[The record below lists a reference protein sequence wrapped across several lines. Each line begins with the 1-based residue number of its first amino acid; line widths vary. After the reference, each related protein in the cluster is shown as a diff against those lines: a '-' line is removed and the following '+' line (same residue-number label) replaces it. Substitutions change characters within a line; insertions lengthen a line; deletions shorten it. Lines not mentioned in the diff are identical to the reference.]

1 MLLHVCG
8 CGARNGTRLAPPG
21 LRPAP
26 QSLADTTAAS
36 TAVVTGVGDTDNTT
50 SLVCFGS
57 APSLVSLASGCA
69 TRGVAEVE
77 VEPPPKAAAEPPVGT
92 GPTAVSAAGRAAG
105 ATSVPAS
112 PSFHRYLYG
121 GPPVQRPWELVTPPA
136 QPPPPTVVPGEPP
149 TRIEQ
154 RVMHVGTCLTLLSNV
169 LDQLHVTLVRQEVQ
183 IEAMQPAEH
192 SAAVSV
198 AEELQHYLSLIG
210 FVPGSPGAAL
220 GLGPG
225 ALAWLAESA
234 RGDLLDLMAAA
245 MSVLRWLD
253 GRLCWILVE

>member
-1 MLLHVCG
+1 MPHVPLSPLLH
-8 CGARNGTRLAPPG
+8 AP
-21 LRPAP
+21 
-26 QSLADTTAAS
+26 
-36 TAVVTGVGDTDNTT
+36 N
-50 SLVCFGS
+50 
-57 APSLVSLASGCA
+57 
-69 TRGVAEVE
+69 
-77 VEPPPKAAAEPPVGT
+77 PP
-92 GPTAVSAAGRAAG
+92 
-105 ATSVPAS
+105 SVPAS

-245 MSVLRWLD
+245 MSGELVSDELVVGIIKEAVKQPSCSKGFILD
-253 GRLCWILVE
+253 GFPRTVVQAEKLYAMLEKKGQKIDKVLNFDVHDAVLEERIIGRWIHPASGRSYHTKFAPPKVPGKDDRVEDVP

>member
-1 MLLHVCG
+1 MPHVPLSPLLH
-8 CGARNGTRLAPPG
+8 AP
-21 LRPAP
+21 
-26 QSLADTTAAS
+26 
-36 TAVVTGVGDTDNTT
+36 N
-50 SLVCFGS
+50 
-57 APSLVSLASGCA
+57 
-69 TRGVAEVE
+69 
-77 VEPPPKAAAEPPVGT
+77 PP
-92 GPTAVSAAGRAAG
+92 
-105 ATSVPAS
+105 SVPAS

-136 QPPPPTVVPGEPP
+136 QPPPPAVVPGEPP

-192 SAAVSV
+192 SAAVSA

-220 GLGPG
+220 GPGPG

-245 MSVLRWLD
+245 MSGELVSDELVVGIIKEAVKQPSCSKGFILD
-253 GRLCWILVE
+253 GFPRTVVQAEKVSEAKSFLLVAHIRPHSYHACIQQQLDSKGQKIGQMLNF